1 MDVRLPDGTVIKNV
15 PDGTTKAQ
23 LISKLKSNG
32 YDVSG
37 LEAKQPEVTGEVGF
51 FEGIRKSPAV
61 RKLAETAERIAPSPE
76 EVVSGMGESALNLPE
91 SAIGMVAAGYGLAEG
106 IMGLTTPEGRAA
118 AGRAISNVPQAVHR
132 AMLRAETDPVGTIES
147 AARFAKQD
155 PLGAMAAVSGLTG
168 FGSAAMGLT
177 KTSFAP
183 PMFRKFM
190 GGMEFGAP
198 ELSKLSQITDPLA
211 VPFLAAQGVG
221 AGYNRFVSPVVSQ
234 AGAERAAGNKLLESV
249 MGRPEDVAA
258 AFRNEP
264 ASIIGQVPASQ
275 RLAEARL
282 YEPKLATLEA
292 DLVTGETEVGRQSI
306 LLEQRRLQGIQQQ
319 LHAIDQQILR
329 QGQAMSPEARAQL
342 DEVRNSL
349 LREQAAAQRQIQQ
362 PLQATGAAI
371 PAVGQRAP
379 GEAVAA
385 RAAELREDFRKKVVR
400 PAYNKAFQLAG
411 KAKGIDVSNVL
422 DEAQRILGRPIS
434 ILDVST
440 TPQAARQIN
449 KIAREAV
456 PGEFVSLGEYGGY
469 SLEPS
474 GMFKPTKVDL
484 QTADAIRKAINN
496 EIAAISDLSPDAN
509 IKRSGLNKLHA
520 LIDQAVETGDVSDA
534 AKNAYRQAL
543 GVYRE
548 QYVPRFRTGV
558 AFDLLRTTKK
568 NQSGIIPSKTVKGF
582 LANEDTAAQFA
593 ATFGDDAV
601 ARSAMESGIQ
611 DLARQPGSKIVDETG
626 AVVPE
631 NVDVFVNK
639 YRRQFD
645 LMGIDGD
652 ALLGPVRQEAEALRR
667 GMAELDRE
675 AAFFRTSNGEALRKG
690 ADFVDEMLKDP
701 AAMQVGL
708 RRLSEEGRSALTKEV
723 VDRAIRSINSRAP
736 EDALKYLADNKT
748 SIRMA
753 LDQPYYDRLITLAE
767 NQRAL
772 FDVEKHAAK
781 PVVQLDVDLS
791 NVPPEVL
798 TDFGMVAREIDRI
811 KKAEAM
817 MGLRPAQKV
826 GEIGAEDIKAAKNVK
841 PDFIDSRLSIMEK
854 IMDVAGRYLNRKT
867 AAILADTLTRNP
879 SKAADLLEQAAAR
892 KAAAAAPRAPES
904 RARTAGR
911 AALMGGL
918 VSQNQMSPENQNA
931 MSRR

>member
-1 MDVRLPDGTVIKNV
+1 MTDLRARIEAARKAGYSDDQIRARLGDVPEIKRAREAGFADDQIYGRL
-15 PDGTTKAQ
+15 
-23 LISKLKSNG
+23 
-32 YDVSG
+32 G
-37 LEAKQPEVTGEVGF
+37 LQAKQPEVTGEVGF
-51 FEGIRKSPAV
+51 LEGVRKSPAV
-61 RKLAETAERIAPSPE
+61 AKLANVVERIAPSPE
-76 EVVSGMGESALNLPE
+76 EVMSGIGEAVTNIPE
-91 SAIGMVAAGYGLAEG
+91 SAIGMGAAGYELANLAMSPERWLPTAGAAFQG
-106 IMGLTTPEGRAA
+106 IAA
-118 AGRAISNVPQAVHR
+118 LPGKTYEAITS
-132 AMLRAETDPVGTIES
+132 PVETIES

-155 PLGAMAAVSGLTG
+155 PLGAMATVSGFTG
-168 FGSAAMGLT
+168 ALGALPMRGAADLAAISRIT
-177 KTSFAP
+177 NPLA
-183 PMFRKFM
+183 
-190 GGMEFGAP
+190 AP
-198 ELSKLSQITDPLA
+198 EL
-211 VPFLAAQGVG
+211 AARGVG

-234 AGAERAAGNKLLESV
+234 TGAEQAASNKLLESV
-249 MGRPEDVAA
+249 MGQPADVAA
-258 AFRNEP
+258 ALRNEP
-264 ASIIGQVPASQ
+264 RSIIGQVPASQ

-292 DLVTGETEVGRQSI
+292 DLITGETEVGKQA
-306 LLEQRRLQGIQQQ
+306 LVTQQRRLAAIQQQ
-319 LHAIDQQILR
+319 LHAIDQQIVQ
-329 QGQAMSPEARAQL
+329 QGRAMTPEARAQL

-349 LREQAAAQRQIQQ
+349 LREQAAAAQQ
-362 PLQATGAAI
+362 TQQALQATGAAI

-385 RAAELREDFRKKVVR
+385 RAVELREDFRKKVVR

-440 TPQAARQIN
+440 TPQAARQLN
-449 KIAREAV
+449 QIAREAV

-474 GMFKPTKVDL
+474 GVFKPTKVDL

-568 NQSGIIPSKTVKGF
+568 NQSGIIPSKTVSGF

-593 ATFGDDAV
+593 ATFGDDA
-601 ARSAMESGIQ
+601 AAHSAMESGIQ
-611 DLARQPGSKIVDETG
+611 DLARRPESGIVDPTG

-631 NVDVFVNK
+631 NVDAFVNK
-639 YRRQFD
+639 YRRQFE

-652 ALLGPVRQEAEALRR
+652 ALLAPVRQEAEALRR

-675 AAFFRTSNGEALRKG
+675 AAFFRVDGEALRKG
-690 ADFVDEMLKDP
+690 ADFVTAMLKDP

-708 RRLSEEGRSALTKEV
+708 RRLSEEGRAALTKEI
-723 VDRAIRSINSRAP
+723 VDRAIRSINSRTP
-736 EDALKYLADNKT
+736 EDALKYLTDNKT
-748 SIRMA
+748 AIRMT
-753 LDQPYYDRLITLAE
+753 LDRPYYDRLITLAE

-772 FDVEKHAAK
+772 QDVEKRATK

-791 NVPPEVL
+791 NVPPDVL

-811 KKAEAM
+811 NKAEAM
-817 MGLRPAQKV
+817 TGLRPAQRTA
-826 GEIGAEDIKAAKNVK
+826 EIGAEDITQAKKFK

-854 IMDVAGRYLNRKT
+854 IMDAAGRYLNRKT

-892 KAAAAAPRAPES
+892 KTAAAAPRALES

-918 VSQNQMSPENQNA
+918 VSQNAMPSNNRNA
-931 MSRR
+931 MAR